1 MKPLKKLIEEYNNGA
16 VYTAFDTETTGL
28 SRHTERV
35 IEIGAVKFSKEKV
48 IAEYNVLIYP
58 EKNMSPQ
65 VIRIHGISDEMLVG
79 KPIFREIAPAFLDF
93 ITGTTLV
100 AHNAQFDIGFI
111 NKELELAGMSGLKN
125 ARATIDTLYLSRRSF
140 PEAGKHSLQFLADFL
155 SIPSGTAHRA
165 TDDARVCM
173 ELFRKC
179 IIRAELKPGQ

>member
-1 MKPLKKLIEEYNNGA
+1 LKTLKKLIEEYNNGA

-35 IEIGAVKFSKEKV
+35 IEIGAVKFSKDNV
-48 IAEYNVLIYP
+48 IAEYNALIYP

-65 VIRIHGISDEMLVG
+65 VIRIHGISDEMLAG
-79 KPIFREIAPAFLDF
+79 KPLFKEIADEFLDF

-111 NKELELAGMSGLKN
+111 NKELELAGMNGLKN
-125 ARATIDTLYLSRRSF
+125 ARTTIDTLYLSRRFF
-140 PEAGKHSLQFLADFL
+140 PETEKHSLQFLADFL
-155 SIPSGTAHRA
+155 KIPSGTAHRA

-179 IIRAELKPGQ
+179 ISRAELKRGQ